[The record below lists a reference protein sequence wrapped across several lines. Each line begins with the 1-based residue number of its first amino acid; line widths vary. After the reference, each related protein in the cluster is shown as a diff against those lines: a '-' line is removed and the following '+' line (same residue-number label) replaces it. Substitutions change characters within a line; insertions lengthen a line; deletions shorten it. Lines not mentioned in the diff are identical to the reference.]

1 MTETEN
7 VKALECCGDESNCAE
22 CPLKGTRFELDHSC
36 AEELMKLSAEIIK
49 NLMAEN
55 ERLKSDNDILS
66 KNLHNLSKEL
76 EAEKIRNF

>member
-7 VKALECCGDESNCAE
+7 VKALEYCADENNCAE